1 MNSVAEAIF
10 YGFAGAMTI
19 AWLWRELPL
28 QYVLTVA
35 VVTASISALACLA
48 MKTDCWWLPLIV
60 LNSRGVARLVLQR
73 WHERPYYGWWIMGL
87 ACVLSTALAPRWN
100 TPILALVMQIAAM
113 PWLIKRRPA
122 SVPGYLPLL
131 TFGLIVA
138 GGLLGFLAL
147 A

>member
-48 MKTDCWWLPLIV
+48 MKTGCWWLPLIV
-60 LNSRGVARLVLQR
+60 LNSRGVARLALRGWQ
-73 WHERPYYGWWIMGL
+73 ERAYYGWWIIGL
-87 ACVLSTALAPRWN
+87 TCVLSTALAPHWS
-100 TPILALVMQIAAM
+100 TPILALVMQLAAT

-122 SVPGYLPLL
+122 STVSYWPLV